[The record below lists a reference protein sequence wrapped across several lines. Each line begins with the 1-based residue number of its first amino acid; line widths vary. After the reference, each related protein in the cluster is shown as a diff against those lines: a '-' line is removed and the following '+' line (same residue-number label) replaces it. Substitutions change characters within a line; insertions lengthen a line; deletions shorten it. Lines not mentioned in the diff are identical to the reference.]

1 MKVCVLNF
9 SGNVGKSTIAAHLL
23 QPRLNAQVFS
33 VESLNVD
40 ASSDGLEVAR
50 LRGKHYND
58 LLRRLMKLDDAIVDV
73 GSSNVEDFLKM
84 MQHYADSQE
93 EFDLFVVPVVKDGK
107 QQADTVTT
115 IRALR
120 AIGVP
125 AAKILVLINKVETDD
140 DLRTDFAGVFGFC
153 ASGEATI
160 PEGGVIFANELFAML
175 KTQQLSIGALND
187 DATDYRQ
194 RLRVAANEDEQDAAI
209 QMIAMKR
216 LAKTCKKNLDAAFAA
231 LFPLGLPMRLQAS
244 LALSVAA

>member
-40 ASSDGLEVAR
+40 ASSDGVEVAR

-58 LLRRLMKLDDAIVDV
+58 LLQRLMKLHDAIVDV

-107 QQADTVTT
+107 QQADTVNT

-153 ASGEATI
+153 ANGEATI

-216 LAKTCKKNLDAAFAA
+216 LAKTCNKNLDAAFAA
-231 LFPLGLPMRLQAS
+231 LFPETLQAS
-244 LALSVAA
+244 LALPVAA

>member
-23 QPRLNAQVFS
+23 QPRMNAPVFS

-40 ASSDGLEVAR
+40 ATSDGVEVAR

-58 LLRRLMKLDDAIVDV
+58 LLQRLMKLDGAIVDV

-107 QQADTVTT
+107 QQADTVNT

-125 AAKILVLINKVETDD
+125 ASKIVVLINKVETDD
-140 DLRTDFAGVFGFC
+140 DLRIDFAAVFGFC
-153 ASGEATI
+153 SSGEALI

-175 KTQQLSIGALND
+175 KTQQLSIGALNG
-187 DATDYRQ
+187 DATGYRA
-194 RLRVAANEDEQDAAI
+194 RLRAAVNEDEQDAAI

-216 LAKTCKKNLDAAFAA
+216 LAKTCNKNLDTVFAA
-231 LFPLGLPMRLQAS
+231 LFPVQRGEPSRPTM
-244 LALSVAA
+244 AA